1 MALPLPFSKAI
12 LQFNQVSLHAGD
24 EKRWKSFKFWMCPF
38 NAGSHRVSTPLPAF
52 SKKFCWSGGELWVKC
67 VAEKWW
73 GTIFTLNLSLSGKL
87 VPSLTDTINFKL
99 YLHYQVYACGDFFLS
114 LSFLC
119 LNLDPEK
126 SAMSAYPEFKPTA
139 ANRPPFIH
147 FKWRAELIKKYSLM
161 AQINEHAINKCF
173 IK

>member
-12 LQFNQVSLHAGD
+12 LQFNQVRHAGD
-24 EKRWKSFKFWMCPF
+24 EKRWKSFKFRMCPF

-114 LSFLC
+114 LSLSFAWTLILKRVQC
-119 LNLDPEK
+119 QPTLN
-126 SAMSAYPEFKPTA
+126 SS
-139 ANRPPFIH
+139 PPQLIDHHSFILNGE
-147 FKWRAELIKKYSLM
+147 RS
-161 AQINEHAINKCF
+161 
-173 IK
+173 